1 MKRLVGKP
9 RRGRKSV
16 ILTMKFVMDI
26 HEDNKDE
33 AKDIGKKYIAWM
45 RDKFSNWNESI
56 LEYFLYENNIAQN
69 TEDDRLELELHLDK
83 IIKDDCTH
91 SEDREI
97 EEYNLND
104 DNKDTSS
111 SESTVEREFKE
122 N

>member
-1 MKRLVGKP
+1 
-9 RRGRKSV
+9 
-16 ILTMKFVMDI
+16 MKFVMDI